1 MYVQVE
7 CYRNIYWNYAANN
20 FLLPHIRL
28 FWKTKRVLELVFLAH
43 FLHEFWRKYFI
54 IWFSLL
60 LEILEV
66 FVSQVVAS
74 QISKLRL
81 AFLSSLFTTWPKFS
95 KCKCK
100 ITKMSLSLKVNSAK
114 KRQLLKTCHLRHRLR
129 IFLFH
134 RKVMFHSQDTQ
145 VYVFVTIPWFTKL
158 VTSWWVLVHEAG
170 CNFEYILWN
179 TTHWVPNP
187 GQLIEQ

>member
-1 MYVQVE
+1 M
-7 CYRNIYWNYAANN
+7 
-20 FLLPHIRL
+20 
-28 FWKTKRVLELVFLAH
+28 
-43 FLHEFWRKYFI
+43 
-54 IWFSLL
+54 
-60 LEILEV
+60 
-66 FVSQVVAS
+66 AS

-145 VYVFVTIPWFTKL
+145 VYVFVTIPRFTKL

-187 GQLIEQ
+187 GHLIDICKGNNFQESFVQHGGLGLNPRSLNLAIYSNYWITNHDNIQEFHFFKKVDQGHLKMVNANY